1 MSLWTRFLDWLFGVE
16 VMTMDELRSVEKAVM
31 NCLKE
36 QFEELNEKIDQDEN
50 GRISVREA
58 VALIK
63 ALLSTTKQIIKKV
76 IR

>member
-1 MSLWTRFLDWLFGVE
+1 MND
-16 VMTMDELRSVEKAVM
+16 LRSVETAVI
-31 NCLKE
+31 NCLDE
-36 QFEELNEKIDQDEN
+36 QFRELNDRIDKDGN

-76 IR
+76 IK

>member
-16 VMTMDELRSVEKAVM
+16 VMTMDDLRSVETAVID
-31 NCLKE
+31 CLNE
-36 QFEELNEKIDQDEN
+36 QFRELNERIDQDEN

-63 ALLSTTKQIIKKV
+63 TMLTTTKRIIKKV
-76 IR
+76 I

>member
-16 VMTMDELRSVEKAVM
+16 IMTMDELRSVERAVM
-31 NCLKE
+31 NCLDE
-36 QFEELNEKIDQDEN
+36 QFKELNDRIDKDEN

-58 VALIK
+58 VTLIK
-63 ALLSTTKQIIKKV
+63 ALLSTTKQIIKRV

>member
-16 VMTMDELRSVEKAVM
+16 VMTIDDLRSVEMAVID
-31 NCLKE
+31 CLNE
-36 QFEELNEKIDQDEN
+36 QFSELNERIDKDDN

-63 ALLSTTKQIIKKV
+63 TVLTATKQIIKRV
-76 IR
+76 I

>member
-16 VMTMDELRSVEKAVM
+16 VMTMDDLRSVETTVID
-31 NCLKE
+31 CLNE
-36 QFEELNEKIDQDEN
+36 QFRELNERIDQDEN

-63 ALLSTTKQIIKKV
+63 TMLTATKQIIKRV
-76 IR
+76 I

>member
-16 VMTMDELRSVEKAVM
+16 VMTMDDLRSVEMAVLD
-31 NCLKE
+31 CLDE
-36 QFEELNEKIDQDEN
+36 QFKGLNEKIDQDEN

-63 ALLSTTKQIIKKV
+63 TLLTTTKQIIKKV
-76 IR
+76 I

>member
-16 VMTMDELRSVEKAVM
+16 VMTMDDLRSVEMAVM
-31 NCLKE
+31 DCLDERFK
-36 QFEELNEKIDQDEN
+36 ELNETIDQDEN

-63 ALLSTTKQIIKKV
+63 TLLSTTKQIVKRV
-76 IR
+76 I

>member
-31 NCLKE
+31 NCLDE
-36 QFEELNEKIDQDEN
+36 QFKELNDRIDRDEN

-63 ALLSTTKQIIKKV
+63 TLLFTTKQIIKRV
-76 IR
+76 IK

>member
-16 VMTMDELRSVEKAVM
+16 VMTMDDLRSVEMAVM
-31 NCLKE
+31 DCLDE
-36 QFEELNEKIDQDEN
+36 QFKELNERIDTDEN

-63 ALLSTTKQIIKKV
+63 ALLTTSKQIIKKV
-76 IR
+76 I

>member
-31 NCLKE
+31 NCLDE
-36 QFEELNEKIDQDEN
+36 QFKELNDMIDRDEN

-76 IR
+76 IK